1 MQSTIIVPAS
11 MKHMLRPERQTTED
25 YKAQIMHYISARPN
39 KALTNKDFNALLG
52 TTSAMSHI
60 KRLMRQGH
68 ITRVQI
74 RGGRGKRFAYKW
86 HEVALPFEKA
96 ARQNGDV
103 IVTNLKLP
111 EFGLTPDNLKVLAL
125 LFLQWLDT
133 QQPDGTAITGA
144 RDFRLWLDK
153 VQKEVEA
160 ERKRLID
167 GHNNNNRSNSADSS
181 I

>member
-1 MQSTIIVPAS
+1 MQGISVPAS
-11 MKHMLRPERQTTED
+11 HKHMLRPERQTTED

-74 RGGRGKRFAYKW
+74 RGGRGKRFAYRW
-86 HEVALPFEKA
+86 HENALPFEKA

-103 IVTNLKLP
+103 IVTNLNLP
-111 EFGLTPDNLKVLAL
+111 EFGLTADNLKVLAL
-125 LFLQWLDT
+125 LFLEWLDSK
-133 QQPDGTAITGA
+133 QPEGSAIVGA
-144 RDFRLWLDK
+144 REFRLWLDNK
-153 VQKEVEA
+153 QKEVEA
-160 ERKRLID
+160 ERKRIIN
-167 GHNNNNRSNSADSS
+167 GHNNNNSGSSADSS